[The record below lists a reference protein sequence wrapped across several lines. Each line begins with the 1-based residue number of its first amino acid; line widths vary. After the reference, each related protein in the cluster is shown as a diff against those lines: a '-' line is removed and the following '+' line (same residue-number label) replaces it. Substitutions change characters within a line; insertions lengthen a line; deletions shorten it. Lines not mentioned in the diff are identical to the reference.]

1 METAFYTPREVADL
15 LKLRTE
21 TIYEYVREG
30 KLRALRFGNRYR
42 ISQADLEAFL
52 AKARTEGAEG

>member
-1 METAFYTPREVADL
+1 METVFYTPREVADL

-30 KLRALRFGNRYR
+30 KLRAVRLGNRYR
-42 ISQADLEAFL
+42 ISKADLEAFL
-52 AKARTEGAEG
+52 AKARTEGVEG